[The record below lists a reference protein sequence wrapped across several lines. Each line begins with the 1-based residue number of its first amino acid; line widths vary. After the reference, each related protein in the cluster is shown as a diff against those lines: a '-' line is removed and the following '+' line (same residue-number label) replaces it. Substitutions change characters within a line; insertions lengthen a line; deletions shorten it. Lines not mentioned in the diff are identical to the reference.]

1 MGAVTQQDQHGRDGA
16 ARDRDGDRTDRDRDR
31 DRAARDRAAADLVA
45 KANKE
50 SRVLAWLRPQVHS
63 SANQE
68 PYRMIG
74 VICVG
79 AGLAAVPAMSLLGHR
94 RLSVLWLAALVFVLA
109 LVRLQRPDGT
119 WIAARSRPFD
129 VEPAR
134 WRVAHSGTVKEA
146 TASDTPFLFVCAS
159 VTGIV
164 AAEEDVPRA
173 VR

>member
-16 ARDRDGDRTDRDRDR
+16 ARDRDGDRTDRDRD
-31 DRAARDRAAADLVA
+31 RDRAAADLVA

-119 WIAARSRPFD
+119 WIAARGRPFD
-129 VEPAR
+129 V
-134 WRVAHSGTVKEA
+134 V
-146 TASDTPFLFVCAS
+146 F
-159 VTGIV
+159 GILL
-164 AAEEDVPRA
+164 AAALAALSFYANLPRA
-173 VR
+173 L

>member
-1 MGAVTQQDQHGRDGA
+1 MGVVTHQDQHGRDGA
-16 ARDRDGDRTDRDRDR
+16 ARDRDGDRTDRDRDG

-129 VEPAR
+129 V
-134 WRVAHSGTVKEA
+134 V
-146 TASDTPFLFVCAS
+146 F
-159 VTGIV
+159 GILL
-164 AAEEDVPRA
+164 AAALAALSFYANLPRA
-173 VR
+173 L

>member
-1 MGAVTQQDQHGRDGA
+1 MEGIDPILCLRPPSLRLSAHPVEFTTIEVEGSLSG
-16 ARDRDGDRTDRDRDR
+16 GLL
-31 DRAARDRAAADLVA
+31 LVVSLLSLL
-45 KANKE
+45 E
-50 SRVLAWLRPQVHS
+50 VVVVGSRVLAWLRPQVHS

-79 AGLAAVPAMSLLGHR
+79 AGLAVVPAMSLLGHR

-129 VEPAR
+129 V
-134 WRVAHSGTVKEA
+134 V
-146 TASDTPFLFVCAS
+146 F
-159 VTGIV
+159 GILL
-164 AAEEDVPRA
+164 AAALAALSFYANLPRA
-173 VR
+173 L

>member
-1 MGAVTQQDQHGRDGA
+1 MGAVTQQDQHDRDGADRDLGRDGA
-16 ARDRDGDRTDRDRDR
+16 DRERA
-31 DRAARDRAAADLVA
+31 RAARDKAAADLVA

-129 VEPAR
+129 V
-134 WRVAHSGTVKEA
+134 V
-146 TASDTPFLFVCAS
+146 F
-159 VTGIV
+159 GILL
-164 AAEEDVPRA
+164 AAALAALSFYANLPRA
-173 VR
+173 L

>member
-1 MGAVTQQDQHGRDGA
+1 MGAVTQQDQHDRDGA
-16 ARDRDGDRTDRDRDR
+16 ARDR

-94 RLSVLWLAALVFVLA
+94 RLSVLWPSLIL
-109 LVRLQRPDGT
+109 
-119 WIAARSRPFD
+119 I
-129 VEPAR
+129 
-134 WRVAHSGTVKEA
+134 
-146 TASDTPFLFVCAS
+146 
-159 VTGIV
+159 
-164 AAEEDVPRA
+164 
-173 VR
+173 